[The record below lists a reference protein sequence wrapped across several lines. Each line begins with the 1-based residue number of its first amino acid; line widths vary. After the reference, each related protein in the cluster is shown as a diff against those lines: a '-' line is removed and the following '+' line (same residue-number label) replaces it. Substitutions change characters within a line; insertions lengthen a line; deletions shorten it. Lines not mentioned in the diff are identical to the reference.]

1 MGICS
6 QLRVTRGMVSMID
19 FNSPRRTDSGTSGNR
34 LPNTSY
40 AVLGMLSFGDELS
53 GYQLKK
59 RADNLRFF
67 YWSPAHSQIYAE
79 LRRLEK
85 LGFVTHREVR
95 QVRRPDKRVYR
106 ITSSGQEAFETW
118 MNEAP
123 VEPVSL
129 KHSVVLR
136 LFFGHAG
143 DPQRLREVLSDY
155 AEQMSEVIEDL
166 QGISDE
172 ISESDQF
179 FYPAVV
185 AEWGIGYYEAERRAA
200 LTAIRRLDARPQS
213 EPLDDEDADSA

>member
-1 MGICS
+1 
-6 QLRVTRGMVSMID
+6 MVS
-19 FNSPRRTDSGTSGNR
+19 FNSPRRSDSTPQEER

-85 LGFVTHREVR
+85 LGLVSHREVR
-95 QVRRPDKRVYR
+95 QLRRPDKRVYR
-106 ITSSGQEAFETW
+106 ITATGQDAFETW

-143 DPQRLREVLSDY
+143 DPERLREVLSDY
-155 AEQMSEVIEDL
+155 ADQVSEVIEDL
-166 QGISDE
+166 QGISEE

-179 FYPAVV
+179 FYPAIV

-200 LTAIRRLDARPQS
+200 LNAIQRLDERP
-213 EPLDDEDADSA
+213 EPAQDDEADADTA

>member
-1 MGICS
+1 MTNDARRS
-6 QLRVTRGMVSMID
+6 GMIEFTSSRRND
-19 FNSPRRTDSGTSGNR
+19 NSSDSDR

-85 LGFVTHREVR
+85 LGYVTHREVK
-95 QVRRPDKRVYR
+95 QLRRPDKRVYR
-106 ITSSGQEAFETW
+106 ITPEGQEAFESW
-118 MNEAP
+118 MTDAP
-123 VEPVSL
+123 VEPVTL

-143 DPQRLREVLSDY
+143 DPDRLREVLADY
-155 AEQMSEVIEDL
+155 ADRVSETIADL
-166 QGISDE
+166 NGISDE
-172 ISESDQF
+172 ISDSDQF
-179 FYPAVV
+179 FYPAIV

-200 LTAIRRLDARPQS
+200 LRAIQRLDERPD
-213 EPLDDEDADSA
+213 LFAHADEAESDSA

>member
-1 MGICS
+1 
-6 QLRVTRGMVSMID
+6 MID
-19 FNSPRRTDSGTSGNR
+19 FNSPRRNESSSDPER
-34 LPNTSY
+34 LPSTSY

-85 LGFVTHREVR
+85 LGYVTHREVK
-95 QVRRPDKRVYR
+95 QLRRPDKRVYR
-106 ITSSGQEAFETW
+106 ISDAGQNAFETW

-143 DPQRLREVLSDY
+143 DPERLREVLSDY
-155 AEQMSEVIEDL
+155 ADQVSEIIQDL
-166 QGISDE
+166 TGISDE

-179 FYPAVV
+179 FYPAIV

-200 LTAIRRLDARPQS
+200 LRAIKRLDERPES
-213 EPLDDEDADSA
+213 AAADDEDDADSA

>member
-1 MGICS
+1 
-6 QLRVTRGMVSMID
+6 MID
-19 FNSPRRTDSGTSGNR
+19 FNSPRRTEQSQEPER

-40 AVLGMLSFGDELS
+40 SVLGMLSFGDELS

-85 LGFVTHREVR
+85 LGYVTHREVR
-95 QVRRPDKRVYR
+95 QTRRPDKRVYR
-106 ITSSGQEAFETW
+106 ITAAGQEAFETW
-118 MNEAP
+118 MNHAP

-143 DPQRLREVLSDY
+143 DPDRLSQVLQDY
-155 AEQMSEVIEDL
+155 AEQVSEVIEDL
-166 QGISDE
+166 RGISDE
-172 ISESDQF
+172 ISDQDQF
-179 FYPAVV
+179 FYPAIV
-185 AEWGIGYYEAERRAA
+185 AEWGIGYYEAERNAA
-200 LTAIRRLDARPQS
+200 LTAIRRLDERPDLFRSDEEAQS
-213 EPLDDEDADSA
+213 DTA

>member
-1 MGICS
+1 
-6 QLRVTRGMVSMID
+6 MIS
-19 FNSPRRTDSGTSGNR
+19 FNSPRRNESGSDRER

-85 LGFVTHREVR
+85 LGYVTHREVR

-106 ITSSGQEAFETW
+106 ITDAGQDVFETW
-118 MNEAP
+118 MNESP

-136 LFFGHAG
+136 LFFGHVA
-143 DPQRLREVLSDY
+143 DPDRLREVLADY
-155 AEQMSEVIEDL
+155 AEQVSEVIEDL

-200 LTAIRRLDARPQS
+200 LRAIERLDERP
-213 EPLDDEDADSA
+213 EGLTGEDDADTA

>member
-1 MGICS
+1 
-6 QLRVTRGMVSMID
+6 MIS
-19 FNSPRRTDSGTSGNR
+19 FNTPRRNGSGNDQER

-85 LGFVTHREVR
+85 LGYVTHREVK

-106 ITSSGQEAFETW
+106 ITEAGTATFETW

-136 LFFGHAG
+136 LFFGHAAE
-143 DPQRLREVLSDY
+143 PERLREVLTDY
-155 AEQMSEVIEDL
+155 AEQVSEVIEDL
-166 QGISDE
+166 RGISEE
-172 ISESDQF
+172 ISDSDQF

-200 LTAIRRLDARPQS
+200 LRAIARLDQRPETVS
-213 EPLDDEDADSA
+213 DEEGADTA

>member
-1 MGICS
+1 
-6 QLRVTRGMVSMID
+6 MIE
-19 FNSPRRTDSGTSGNR
+19 FNAPRRNESGSDTER

-85 LGFVTHREVR
+85 LGYVSHREVK
-95 QVRRPDKRVYR
+95 QLRRPDKRVYR
-106 ITSSGQEAFETW
+106 ITASGQEAFETW

-136 LFFGHAG
+136 LFFGHVAN
-143 DPQRLREVLSDY
+143 PERLREVLADY
-155 AEQMSEVIEDL
+155 ADHVGEIIQDL

-172 ISESDQF
+172 ISDSDQF

-200 LTAIRRLDARPQS
+200 LKAIQRLDERP
-213 EPLDDEDADSA
+213 ELFEEVEDESDTA

>member
-1 MGICS
+1 
-6 QLRVTRGMVSMID
+6 MIE
-19 FNSPRRTDSGTSGNR
+19 FNAPRRRDSTSESER
-34 LPNTSY
+34 LPNTGY

-53 GYQLKK
+53 GYELKK

-85 LGFVTHREVR
+85 LGYVSHRVVK
-95 QVRRPDKRVYR
+95 QLRRPDKRLYR
-106 ITSSGQEAFETW
+106 ITANGEEAFENW

-143 DPQRLREVLSDY
+143 DPERLRDVLADY
-155 AEQMSEVIEDL
+155 AEQVGEVIQDL
-166 QGISDE
+166 QEISDE
-172 ISESDQF
+172 ISDSDQF

-200 LTAIRRLDARPQS
+200 LRAIQRLDERPELFTDLEEEQS
-213 EPLDDEDADSA
+213 DTA

>member
-1 MGICS
+1 
-6 QLRVTRGMVSMID
+6 MIE
-19 FNSPRRTDSGTSGNR
+19 FNTPRRGDSGQDADR
-34 LPNTSY
+34 LPSTSY

-85 LGFVTHREVR
+85 LGYVTHREVK
-95 QVRRPDKRVYR
+95 QMRRPDKRVYR
-106 ITSSGQEAFETW
+106 ITSAGQEVFETW

-143 DPQRLREVLSDY
+143 NPERLREVLADY
-155 AEQMSEVIEDL
+155 ADQVSEVIEDL
-166 QGISDE
+166 RGISEE

-200 LTAIRRLDARPQS
+200 MTAIRRLDDRPECAESQA
-213 EPLDDEDADSA
+213 EEKDADTA

>member
-1 MGICS
+1 M
-6 QLRVTRGMVSMID
+6 LD
-19 FNSPRRTDSGTSGNR
+19 FNTPRRSDSSPDSER

-40 AVLGMLSFGDELS
+40 CVLGMLSFGDELS

-79 LRRLEK
+79 LRRLES
-85 LGFVTHREVR
+85 LGYVTHHEVR
-95 QVRRPDKRVYR
+95 QKRRPDKRVYQ
-106 ITSSGQEAFETW
+106 ITEAGQQAFETW

-129 KHSVVLR
+129 KHSVALR

-143 DPQRLREVLSDY
+143 NPERLREVLQEY
-155 AEQMSEVIEDL
+155 IEQVSEVIEDL
-166 QGISDE
+166 RGISEE
-172 ISESDQF
+172 ISDSEQF

-200 LTAIRRLDARPQS
+200 CQAIKRLDERPDLTDS
-213 EPLDDEDADSA
+213 DEESDTA

>member
-1 MGICS
+1 
-6 QLRVTRGMVSMID
+6 MIE
-19 FNSPRRTDSGTSGNR
+19 FNAPRRNDSGSDAER

-40 AVLGMLSFGDELS
+40 AVLGMLAFGDELS

-59 RADNLRFF
+59 RGDNLRFF

-85 LGFVTHREVR
+85 LGFVSHREVR

-106 ITSSGQEAFETW
+106 ITPAGEAAFESW
-118 MNEAP
+118 INEAP
-123 VEPVSL
+123 VEPVTL

-143 DPQRLREVLSDY
+143 NPERLREVLCDY
-155 AEQMSEVIEDL
+155 VERVSETIADL
-166 QGISDE
+166 EGISDE
-172 ISESDQF
+172 ISGSDQF

-185 AEWGIGYYEAERRAA
+185 AEWGIGYYEAEKRAA
-200 LTAIRRLDARPQS
+200 LRAIQRLEERPEQFTNSDDDTESDTA
-213 EPLDDEDADSA
+213 

>member
-1 MGICS
+1 M
-6 QLRVTRGMVSMID
+6 LD
-19 FNSPRRTDSGTSGNR
+19 FNNPRRADSSSETAR

-40 AVLGMLSFGDELS
+40 SVLGLLSSGEELS

-85 LGFVTHREVR
+85 LGLVTHHEVK
-95 QVRRPDKRVYR
+95 QDRRPDKRVYR
-106 ITSSGQEAFETW
+106 ITGAGQQTFETW
-118 MNEAP
+118 MNEAA

-136 LFFGHAG
+136 LFFGHVA
-143 DPQRLREVLSDY
+143 DPDRLRDVLADY
-155 AEQMSEVIEDL
+155 AEQVSEIIEDL

-172 ISESDQF
+172 ISDDDQW
-179 FYPAVV
+179 FYPAIV
-185 AEWGIGYYEAERRAA
+185 AEWGIGYYEAEHRAA
-200 LTAIRRLDARPQS
+200 RAAIERLDARIEQLS
-213 EPLDDEDADSA
+213 AEDESDTA

>member
-1 MGICS
+1 
-6 QLRVTRGMVSMID
+6 MIS
-19 FNSPRRTDSGTSGNR
+19 FNTPRRNDPGSDQER

-79 LRRLEK
+79 LRRLER
-85 LGFVTHREVR
+85 LGYVTHREVR

-106 ITSSGQEAFETW
+106 ITEAGVDAFESW
-118 MNEAP
+118 MNEGT

-136 LFFGHAG
+136 LFFGHAAE
-143 DPQRLREVLSDY
+143 PERLREVLSDY
-155 AEQMSEVIEDL
+155 AEQVSEVIEDL
-166 QGISDE
+166 RGISEE
-172 ISESDQF
+172 ISDSDQF

-200 LTAIRRLDARPQS
+200 LRAIERLDERPKPAS
-213 EPLDDEDADSA
+213 EEEDAETA

>member
-1 MGICS
+1 
-6 QLRVTRGMVSMID
+6 MID
-19 FNSPRRTDSGTSGNR
+19 FTSPRRIESSADGER
-34 LPNTSY
+34 LPSTSY

-85 LGFVTHREVR
+85 LGYVSHREVK
-95 QVRRPDKRVYR
+95 QLRRPDKRVYR
-106 ITSSGQEAFETW
+106 ITGAGQDAFESW

-136 LFFGHAG
+136 LFFGHTG
-143 DPQRLREVLSDY
+143 DPDRLREVLADY
-155 AEQMSEVIEDL
+155 AQQVGEVIEDL
-166 QGISDE
+166 QEISDE

-185 AEWGIGYYEAERRAA
+185 AEWGIGYYEAEQRAA
-200 LTAIRRLDARPQS
+200 LRAIQRLDQRP
-213 EPLDDEDADSA
+213 EHADMVDEDEDADTA

>member
-1 MGICS
+1 M
-6 QLRVTRGMVSMID
+6 LD
-19 FNSPRRTDSGTSGNR
+19 FTSSRRTDPEDADER
-34 LPNTSY
+34 LPSTSY

-85 LGFVTHREVR
+85 LGYGSRRDVR
-95 QVRRPDKRVYR
+95 QQRRPDKRVYR
-106 ITSSGQEAFETW
+106 ISADGQRAFESW
-118 MNEAP
+118 MNHSP

-136 LFFGHAG
+136 LFFGHAAE
-143 DPQRLREVLSDY
+143 PERLREVLQDF
-155 AEQMSEVIEDL
+155 ADQVRELIEDL
-166 QGISDE
+166 RGISEE
-172 ISESDQF
+172 IADHDQF

-185 AEWGIGYYEAERRAA
+185 AEWGIGYYEAELRAA
-200 LTAIRRLDARPQS
+200 ERAMKRLDERRGMS
-213 EPLDDEDADSA
+213 NDKTEAD

>member
-1 MGICS
+1 
-6 QLRVTRGMVSMID
+6 MID
-19 FNSPRRTDSGTSGNR
+19 FNSPRRTEASPDSDR

-40 AVLGMLSFGDELS
+40 SVLGMLSFGDELS

-85 LGFVTHREVR
+85 LGYVTRREVK
-95 QVRRPDKRVYR
+95 QNRRPDKRMYR
-106 ITSSGQEAFETW
+106 ITDSGQDAFEVW

-143 DPQRLREVLSDY
+143 DPDRLREVLSDY
-155 AEQMSEVIEDL
+155 AEQVSEVIEDL

-172 ISESDQF
+172 ISDSDQF
-179 FYPAVV
+179 FYPAIV
-185 AEWGIGYYEAERRAA
+185 AEWGVGYYQAERRAA
-200 LTAIRRLDARPQS
+200 LKAIKRLDQRLQTIDA
-213 EPLDDEDADSA
+213 DEDDADTA

>member
-1 MGICS
+1 
-6 QLRVTRGMVSMID
+6 MVS
-19 FNSPRRTDSGTSGNR
+19 FNSPRRSDSTPQEER

-85 LGFVTHREVR
+85 LGLVSHREVR
-95 QVRRPDKRVYR
+95 QLRRPDKRVYR
-106 ITSSGQEAFETW
+106 ITATGQDAFETW

-143 DPQRLREVLSDY
+143 DPERLREVLSDY
-155 AEQMSEVIEDL
+155 ADQVSEVIEDL
-166 QGISDE
+166 QGISEE

-179 FYPAVV
+179 FYPAIV

-200 LTAIRRLDARPQS
+200 LTAIQRLDERP
-213 EPLDDEDADSA
+213 EPAQDDEADADTA

>member
-1 MGICS
+1 MKEFS
-6 QLRVTRGMVSMID
+6 TS
-19 FNSPRRTDSGTSGNR
+19 RRNDSGSDADR

-85 LGFVTHREVR
+85 LGFVSHREVR
-95 QVRRPDKRVYR
+95 QLRRPDKRVYR
-106 ITSSGQEAFETW
+106 ITQSGTNAFESW
-118 MNEAP
+118 LNEAP
-123 VEPVSL
+123 VEPVTL

-143 DPQRLREVLSDY
+143 DPDRLREVLADY
-155 AEQMSEVIEDL
+155 VERVSEIIADL
-166 QGISDE
+166 EEISDE

-179 FYPAVV
+179 FYPALV

-200 LTAIRRLDARPQS
+200 RRAIQRLDERPDLFS
-213 EPLDDEDADSA
+213 RVDDESESNTA